1 MTWFAGGLVAVSWG
15 LVLTTDLGRHV
26 ETPPAPPAVTV
37 VEPLTALNEGVE
49 TLRREIAASDA
60 ELARIER
67 DTAGL
72 AVDAVGAACE
82 AACDVRQESGRT
94 LLPAP

>member
-1 MTWFAGGLVAVSWG
+1 MTWFGVVLVGGAWAT
-15 LVLTTDLGRHV
+15 VLTTDLGRHV

-37 VEPLTALNEGVE
+37 VDPLTALNEDIE
-49 TLRREIAASDA
+49 ALRREIAASDA